1 LTISEIF
8 VLIVSLKLVFLKLKP
23 EIFIHMN
30 PALSFTA
37 VILLVIGLVGNG
49 FEMRKIRLHVVKDEE
64 LTSKNV
70 FLNKNNWKWYAMIVA
85 ALILWIIA
93 NNTNGS
99 I

>member
-1 LTISEIF
+1 
-8 VLIVSLKLVFLKLKP
+8 
-23 EIFIHMN
+23 MN
-30 PALSFTA
+30 SILSFVA
-37 VILLVIGLVGNG
+37 VALLVIGLIGNG
-49 FEMRKIRLHVVKDEE
+49 FEMRKIRLSVTKDEE

-70 FLNKNNWKWYAMIVA
+70 FLNKNNWKWYALIVV